1 MASLSTSPNSA
12 GLWSPEWLAFVW
24 SSLPGAALAT
34 AAAAG
39 WVPIPVA
46 LALFAVSFV
55 GLNLMH
61 MSATWTRV
69 YGQLGWRAR
78 PLERM
83 VIPMGLAA
91 FALGYEAI
99 GGGAILLAAQYFLSF
114 HHALMQ
120 NYGLLRVS
128 QRRSG
133 RSVDARLDM
142 AACLLLPGAAL
153 LYRAAAVS
161 QTYNGATLPPVPAAL
176 AVLLALPGVIAL
188 AAVARRE
195 WRAHRGGERVDPL
208 GVGLLFGTNL
218 LWSGMLVANPDPA
231 LPLYALASGHYAQY
245 LFFVHRVEKRD
256 AGTPAAAAGGWA
268 AWQAWLRGTPLR
280 YLLALLIL
288 GGGVTVLL
296 TVAAAGLRE
305 TAMVLG
311 WRPAT
316 ALDIPPWAAAM
327 IGISL
332 QHYWLD
338 HRVWRSPRPAVAAPL
353 AATA

>member
-1 MASLSTSPNSA
+1 MAPLSTAPKTA
-12 GLWSPEWLAFVW
+12 APWSQEWMAFVW

-39 WVPIPVA
+39 WVPISAA

-61 MSATWTRV
+61 MSATWSRV
-69 YGQLGWRAR
+69 YGQLGWRSR
-78 PLERM
+78 PVERLL
-83 VIPMGLAA
+83 IPMGLAA

-120 NYGLLRVS
+120 NYGLLRVT

-133 RSVDARLDM
+133 RNVDARLDL

-161 QTYNGATLPPVPAAL
+161 QTYNGATLPPVSTAL
-176 AVLLALPGVIAL
+176 AVLLALPGIVAL

-195 WRAHRGGERVDPL
+195 WRAQRAGERVDPL

-218 LWSGMLVANPDPA
+218 IWSALLVGNPDPA

-245 LFFVHRVEKRD
+245 LFFVHRVEVRD
-256 AGTPAAAAGGWA
+256 ARKQPEPASGLAEL
-268 AWQAWLRGTPLR
+268 QAWLRGTPLR
-280 YLLALLIL
+280 YLVALLIL

-305 TAMVLG
+305 TAVVLG

-353 AATA
+353 PATA